1 MKENKELVNKEKADF
16 YSEEVQKEE
25 FDKEKIRESAE
36 KYVQEYLKD
45 DDIHVYSDES
55 FCTCFIY

>member
-1 MKENKELVNKEKADF
+1 MGEWNKETSPVFQLEN
-16 YSEEVQKEE
+16 
-25 FDKEKIRESAE
+25 DKEKIRESAE